1 MANTSSNK
9 QIKLGAIIS
18 YIAIAF
24 NIISGLIY
32 TPWMVE
38 QIGRADYGLYTLV
51 TSVISY
57 FTLDFGFGG
66 AISKFI
72 AQYRAEKK
80 EEEIGKLLG
89 LIYKFYLAIDVF
101 ILIALTV
108 VFFFIENIFVSLTPL
123 EIEKFKTI
131 FVISG
136 MFTLVSFPCTTF
148 NGILIA
154 HEKFIQMKICDLL
167 TKVLIVVFMVISLFM
182 GYGLYAL
189 VLVNTFVHL
198 LINLIKFMI
207 VKNSLNSK
215 IDFRFFDKK
224 MLKTVTS
231 FSIWITVISIAQR
244 FLFNITPSILGIT
257 SGTIAISIFAV
268 GSTIEGYTWTFANAL
283 NSLFLPKV
291 SRMVADNA
299 SREEVTDLMI
309 RVGRIQL
316 IIVGAILSIFI
327 AMGQEFVVLWMGEG
341 FRASYPVAVLII
353 LPCIITLTLDI
364 ARTLLMVE
372 NKVRYRAIWYTVAAI
387 VSVIIS
393 FILSPKLGALG
404 AAIGIFMASLT
415 GHIFGMNW
423 VYSKKLNLN
432 MTRFY
437 KSCHLKALPIF
448 IVTIILGIII
458 QKLFPLNSLLMFII
472 KAGVL
477 GVIYLLQM
485 WFFYMNKGEKS
496 LITDTLKKLLRK

>member
-1 MANTSSNK
+1 MKNLSSNK

-32 TPWMVE
+32 TPWMVS

-80 EEEIGKLLG
+80 EEQIGKLLG
-89 LIYKFYLAIDVF
+89 LVYKFYLAIDIF

-108 VFFFIENIFVSLTPL
+108 VFLFIENIFVSLTPL

-148 NGILIA
+148 NGIMIA
-154 HEKFIQMKICDLL
+154 YEKFIQMKVCDLL
-167 TKVLIVVFMVISLFM
+167 SKLLIVLFMIISLLM

-189 VLVNTFVHL
+189 VIVNTAVHL
-198 LINLIKFMI
+198 LINIIKLSI
-207 VKNSLNSK
+207 VKKNVNQK
-215 IDFRFFDKK
+215 IDFKFFDKK

-231 FSIWITVISIAQR
+231 FSIWVTVMSIAHR

-257 SGTIAISIFAV
+257 SGAIAISVFAV
-268 GSTIEGYTWTFANAL
+268 GSTIEGYTYTFANAL
-283 NSLFLPKV
+283 NSLFLSKV
-291 SRMVADNA
+291 SKMVADNA
-299 SREEVTDLMI
+299 SKEEVTNLMI
-309 RVGRIQL
+309 KVGRIQL

-341 FRASYPVAVLII
+341 FKDSYLVAVFVI

-372 NKVRYRAIWYTVAAI
+372 NKVCYRAVFYVIAAAI
-387 VSVIIS
+387 SVVVSLL
-393 FILSPKLGALG
+393 LSPKLGALG
-404 AAIGIFMASLT
+404 AAIGIFLASLA
-415 GHIFGMNW
+415 GHIICMNW
-423 VYSKKLNLN
+423 VYSKKLKLN

-437 KSCHLKALPIF
+437 KNCHLKALPIF
-448 IVTIILGIII
+448 IVTILLGFIIQKVFPVNSLVLFIVKAGILGIIYI
-458 QKLFPLNSLLMFII
+458 
-472 KAGVL
+472 A
-477 GVIYLLQM
+477 QM
-485 WFFYMNKGEKS
+485 WLFYMNKSEKE
-496 LITDTLKKLLRK
+496 LITGTFKKILRR